1 MCTEMPNLKANFFTF
16 LTKEVNPER
25 PVARPKGIATNWYT
39 LPKSKNLSKSEPN
52 EPKERKEAYRER
64 EKKGENGQLISFHP
78 DSLEN
83 QEKI

>member
-1 MCTEMPNLKANFFTF
+1 MNQLCSHMCTEMPNLKANFLTS

-25 PVARPKGIATNWYT
+25 PVE
-39 LPKSKNLSKSEPN
+39 KND
-52 EPKERKEAYRER
+52 
-64 EKKGENGQLISFHP
+64 QLISFHP